1 MKKNKTVKGS
11 SGKFGPMGLAL
22 LTTMFLVSGRASAK
36 DHKVKVSENEAKVV
50 AHISFSGMAHVDMAM
65 QRKVDDKYYL
75 YVQHAKD
82 QGISIIDISRPAKA
96 KELGVIPWPDSNVSS
111 RMNLTGNLAIIAESE
126 ANATHS
132 GNNDDLVL
140 WDLSNPAA
148 PRVVQKFSGVVR
160 WLQDDRNFIY
170 VLNGDGLWV
179 ISEPTDRQPKAESSG
194 SYGM

>member
-1 MKKNKTVKGS
+1 MNITVKGS
-11 SGKFGPMGLAL
+11 SGKFGPMALAL
-22 LTTMFLVSGRASAK
+22 FSTMFLVSGRASAK
-36 DHKVKVSENEAKVV
+36 DHKVKVSENQAKIV
-50 AHISFSGMAHVDMAM
+50 AHLSFSGMADVDMAM

-82 QGISIIDISRPAKA
+82 QGISIVDISRPAKA
-96 KELGVIPWPDSNVSS
+96 KEVGVIPLPDSNVSN
-111 RMNLTGNLAIIAESE
+111 RMNLTGNLGIIAENE
-126 ANATHS
+126 TNATPS
-132 GNNDDLVL
+132 SNNDDLVL

-148 PRVVQKFSGVVR
+148 PRVVQKFSGVVK

-179 ISEPTDRQPKAESSG
+179 ISEPTERQPQAESSG